1 MTYYVGI
8 LDGNDGAWG
17 VRIPDMPGCHGGGE
31 TVEAAIAD
39 ATSAALEWIERRQA
53 KGAGTPV
60 ARSLKRICDEEGIDA
75 GAGESA
81 VMIPVILDAG
91 RVVRANISLDAGLL
105 EAIDSEAATL
115 GLTRSAFLAGAAR
128 EKIIGR
134 GSGAR

>member
-1 MTYYVGI
+1 MYYVGI

-39 ATSAALEWIERRQA
+39 ATSAALEWIERRQS
-53 KGAGTPV
+53 KGGGAPV
-60 ARSLKRICDEEGIDA
+60 ARSLKRICDEEGVDA
-75 GAGESA
+75 SAGESA

-105 EAIDSEAATL
+105 EAIDSEAVTL
-115 GLTRSAFLAGAAR
+115 GVTRSAFLAGAAR